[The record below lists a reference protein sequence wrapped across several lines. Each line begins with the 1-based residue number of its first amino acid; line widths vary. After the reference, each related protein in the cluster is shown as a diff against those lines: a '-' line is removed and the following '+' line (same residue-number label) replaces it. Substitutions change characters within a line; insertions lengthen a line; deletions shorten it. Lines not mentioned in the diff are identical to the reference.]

1 MTKSRTQG
9 GIPSGLATVH
19 RGKRGADKTSA
30 ARQVR
35 HQGGAVHDRV
45 ALQRT
50 ATTPDTQ
57 RPGGRPPA
65 LGEPPEGL
73 TTKDYFAK

>member
-1 MTKSRTQG
+1 M
-9 GIPSGLATVH
+9 H
-19 RGKRGADKTSA
+19 RGKRGENRTPG

-35 HQGGAVHDRV
+35 HQGGAVYDESSIQG
-45 ALQRT
+45 A

-73 TTKDYFAK
+73 TAKDYFAK